1 MHKLDI
7 PVIGAT
13 LGLAMLLVLVAGS
26 LASSVPAVTGHVR
39 LAGMPPRTMVAVD
52 PGGSLAPCSPLI
64 ERPSVA
70 GRMHWRPKRPDCP

>member
-26 LASSVPAVTGHVR
+26 LASSVPAVIGHVR
-39 LAGMPPRTMVAVD
+39 LAGMPPLAVD
-52 PGGSLAPCSPLI
+52 PGGSLAPCSLLI